1 MKKRGR
7 ILVVLSTIGIF
18 SYMFLPGMKAEIFD
32 IGEKIRENEF
42 GWYSF
47 SSGVVVSTSADYII
61 YVPLIFDGNES
72 TGIDHDFG
80 PGHEYMDLSIYF
92 PYPYNIN
99 NITIKP
105 TFGGNASTYYLN
117 IRYKNGFKSFGSGL
131 SGQKTF
137 QINCSIDSIT
147 LSLDSNG
154 TNHFYFNDIIINYTP
169 VLTEFSEIQNQINDL
184 KQQFNLLNNNIIEL
198 NNSISE
204 LNQTQ
209 SEIIE
214 NISDLHTTYK
224 QLNESFVNFTDKI
237 EKLNNSILLL
247 ESENVALKL
256 EIENLTTKIEN
267 LTLELE
273 ILKNTEKE
281 KIIEKQPDNSLVYGA
296 FILGILGII
305 IALVAIFLISKKLGS
320 QKSSIEKEE
329 SKDSSLP
336 KKTLNETED
345 EEL

>member
-154 TNHFYFNDIIINYTP
+154 TNHFYFNDVLIDYTP
-169 VLTEFSEIQNQINDL
+169 SLSNIDEIRNQVNYLTT
-184 KQQFNLLNNNIIEL
+184 QFNLLNTLINEL
-198 NNSISE
+198 NNSINE
-204 LNQTQ
+204 LNLTHD
-209 SEIIE
+209 EILE
-214 NISDLHTTYK
+214 NVTNLSISYN
-224 QLNESFVNFTDKI
+224 QLNESFDSFI
-237 EKLNNSILLL
+237 EEIETLNTRILQL
-247 ESENVALKL
+247 ESENAVLNNEMGNL
-256 EIENLTTKIEN
+256 ILDIENLTSEIEN
-267 LTLELE
+267 
-273 ILKNTEKE
+273 IKSIEKE
-281 KIIEKQPDNSLVYGA
+281 RIIEKQPDNSLVYAA
-296 FILGILGII
+296 FISGILGII
-305 IALVAIFLISKKLGS
+305 LALLAIILISKKSGPK
-320 QKSSIEKEE
+320 QTPTEKEA
-329 SKDSSLP
+329 SK
-336 KKTLNETED
+336 
-345 EEL
+345 